1 MQRVK
6 VSRKNQ
12 IAVPS
17 EVRKKLGIHAGDVLT
32 VDIRDGEIVLRK
44 DPESWADRFY
54 GLGKEIWEGIDPLDY
69 LRQERASWDE

>member
-17 EVRKKLGIHAGDVLT
+17 EVRKKLGIQAGDVLT

-44 DPESWADRFY
+44 DEKGWAERMA
-54 GLGKEIWEGIDPLDY
+54 GLHKEIWEGIDPLEY
-69 LRQERASWDE
+69 IRAERAAWRD

>member
-17 EVRKKLGIHAGDVLT
+17 EVRKKLGIQAGDVLT

-54 GLGKEIWEGIDPLDY
+54 GLHKEIWEGIDPMEY
-69 LRQERASWDE
+69 IRQERASWDE